1 MWIRGFTIGTTLLAG
16 MVAAVAQTA
25 APTTFAAV
33 DASGRILPVAP
44 GQPVET
50 RPGRKG
56 AASPCAPSTDL
67 ANDAAKALIVRIA
80 AEEKFDQNFALSVA
94 RIESRYVSTALSEK
108 GAYGLMQL
116 MPDTAR
122 RFDVDLCS
130 PEDNVRGGVRLLAA
144 LNERYQNPFFVLAA
158 YNAGEDA
165 VRKSRGVPPY
175 PETVRFVAD
184 VVNDFYARPTPTQA
198 PKAGAGRLASA
209 GPDLIEANNG
219 PAALASPTP
228 ASANS
233 KPRADRQWSDGFV
246 MHVD

>member
-1 MWIRGFTIGTTLLAG
+1 MWIRGFTVGTTLLAG

-33 DASGRILPVAP
+33 DASGRILPIAP

-50 RPGRKG
+50 LQGRKS
-56 AASPCAPSTDL
+56 AASPCAPSADL
-67 ANDAAKALIVRIA
+67 APDAAKALIVRIA

-130 PEDNVRGGVRLLAA
+130 PEGNVRGGLRLLRA
-144 LNERYQNPFFVLAA
+144 LDERYQNPFFVLAA

-175 PETVRFVAD
+175 SETVRFVAD
-184 VVNDFYARPTPTQA
+184 VMNNFYDWPNPIRAA
-198 PKAGAGRLASA
+198 KADAERVALA
-209 GPDLIEANNG
+209 GPDIVEPSSSTAQ
-219 PAALASPTP
+219 
-228 ASANS
+228 S
-233 KPRADRQWSDGFV
+233 KSRADRQWSDGFV

>member
-1 MWIRGFTIGTTLLAG
+1 MWIRGFSIGTTLLAG

-44 GQPVET
+44 GQPVEALG
-50 RPGRKG
+50 GRRS
-56 AASPCAPSTDL
+56 AASPCGPSKDL
-67 ANDAAKALIVRIA
+67 APDAARALIVRIA
-80 AEEKFDQNFALSVA
+80 TEEKFDQNFALSVA
-94 RIESRYVSTALSEK
+94 RIESRYVSTAISEK

-116 MPDTAR
+116 MPDTAQ

-130 PEDNVRGGVRLLAA
+130 PEGNVRGGVRLLRA
-144 LNERYQNPFFVLAA
+144 LNERYRNPFFVLAA

-175 PETVRFVAD
+175 PETVRFVAN
-184 VVNDFYARPTPTQA
+184 VMNDFYGWPTPAQPA
-198 PKAGAGRLASA
+198 KAGAERVASA
-209 GPDLIEANNG
+209 GPDIVEPSSG
-219 PAALASPTP
+219 TAALTAPAP

-233 KPRADRQWSDGFV
+233 KLRAPQWSDGFV